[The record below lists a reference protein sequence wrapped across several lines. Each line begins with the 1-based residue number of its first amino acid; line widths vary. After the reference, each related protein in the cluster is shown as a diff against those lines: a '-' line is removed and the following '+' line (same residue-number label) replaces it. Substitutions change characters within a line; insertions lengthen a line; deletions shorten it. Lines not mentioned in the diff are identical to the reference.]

1 MTEQKLPPLYLRSM
15 ADKVPERRF
24 EGDLFAREK
33 LAEQLTGFLSRLPDG
48 AVIAIDSPWGEGKT
62 WFGKRWCASLE
73 DTGFQTAYIDC
84 FQRDHLDDP
93 FTMIAGEFIELAKGA
108 TPAVK
113 TKLLETGKKLGAAL
127 LPAATKFAVNTI
139 GHWAIGNANLA
150 DDLTKASEAL
160 NGSAAAALEKL
171 VESHLS
177 EYQASK
183 KSLDAF
189 KQTLAALSAESEKPI
204 VIFLDEL
211 DRCRPDFAV
220 RTIER
225 VKHFFDAP
233 GVIFVLLLNRR
244 QLAAAVEGLYGPKVD
259 AEAYLSK
266 FIPISLSLPK
276 KTSLDRRG
284 SDDNL
289 THCKSELARLGFPA
303 TDSNN
308 AFATMLG
315 IYASTLGFSLR
326 DVERAVILYSFAQPI
341 NNSCSAVA
349 WPIAIRLHKP
359 ELYKRICDH
368 DPQAHREVRELLEL
382 IVESAPPSANRVLGF
397 FEALHRSGETRFTD
411 PLPEDATQTLQS
423 LADPLSPKEYMSWI
437 FRRIDLGVEQ

>member
-1 MTEQKLPPLYLRSM
+1 MTERKLPPLYLRTM

-33 LAEQLTGFLSRLPDG
+33 LAEQLTGFLSRMPDG

-62 WFGKRWCASLE
+62 WFGKRWCASLK
-73 DTGFQTAYIDC
+73 DAGFQTAYIDC

-108 TPAVK
+108 TPEVK

-139 GHWAIGNANLA
+139 GHWAIGKADLA
-150 DDLTKASEAL
+150 EDLTKAVEAL
-160 NGSAAAALEKL
+160 DASAAAALETL
-171 VESHLS
+171 VASHMAD
-177 EYQASK
+177 YQASK

-189 KQTLAALSAESEKPI
+189 KQTLAELSAESEKPI

-244 QLAAAVEGLYGPKVD
+244 QLVAAVEGLYGPKVD
-259 AEAYLSK
+259 ADAYLSK
-266 FIPISLSLPK
+266 FIPISMTLPK
-276 KTSLDRRG
+276 RISVDQHNE
-284 SDDNL
+284 DDNL
-289 THCKSELARLGFPA
+289 RYCKSELVRLGFPS
-303 TDSNN
+303 TSETGE
-308 AFATMLG
+308 FATAMSMF
-315 IYASTLGFSLR
+315 ATQLGFSLR
-326 DVERAVILYSFAQPI
+326 DIERAIVLFSFAQPLGKL
-341 NNSCSAVA
+341 SLEAA
-349 WPIAIRLHKP
+349 WPIAIKLHKP
-359 ELYKRICDH
+359 ELYKRLCAH
-368 DPQAHREVRELLEL
+368 DLSAHREARELAVSLKKGGPNSQWL
-382 IVESAPPSANRVLGF
+382 MDF
-397 FEALHRSGETRFTD
+397 FEAVHQSGETGFND
-411 PLPEDATQTLQS
+411 PLTKDAQQCLKS
-423 LADPLSPKEYMSWI
+423 LGYWSSPKNFMSRL
-437 FRRIDLGVEQ
+437 FGRIDLTVAE